1 MNDPIKILLL
11 DTCDIQACTWTFESS
26 TILWQA
32 LSEFF
37 FPLNYEFKFPRKLII
52 DQSWKLF
59 NVKFWLKPNMQ
70 KITFKFSNSAQLNP
84 SIFPWKTIN
93 IVFLLETGASLKQGF
108 AVTDYP
114 NQNI

>member
-1 MNDPIKILLL
+1 
-11 DTCDIQACTWTFESS
+11 
-26 TILWQA
+26 
-32 LSEFF
+32 
-37 FPLNYEFKFPRKLII
+37 
-52 DQSWKLF
+52 
-59 NVKFWLKPNMQ
+59 MQ